1 MIIDVLYTSIIMNTT
16 TPITLV
22 PLTAPKAKLF
32 ATTSQLTMADK
43 LDHLLARVGYRRDQ
57 HRVDPGLYA
66 LGTPRPDS
74 PVFVTS
80 NYTLS
85 FDALRSALGSLD
97 AYILVL
103 DTKGINVWCAA
114 GKGTFGTEEIVRRIW
129 ETGLKTVVTHRN
141 LILPQLGATGVA
153 AQEVKKR
160 TGFRVEYGPV
170 RAADLP
176 AYLETHRATP
186 EMRRVR
192 FELADRLI
200 LIPVELKHRFVPMLV
215 AALACYL
222 LGGWISALAAVTAVI
237 AGCALFPILLPWL
250 PTPNFS
256 TKGYLL
262 GLAAAL
268 PFALSV
274 TQIHQDWPMWRASGQ
289 ALAFLLAM
297 PAATAYLALNFTGA
311 TTFTSPGGV
320 RREIFTYIPGMAWT
334 FASGVLLAFGLAVVR
349 WMGVA

>member
-1 MIIDVLYTSIIMNTT
+1 MNMTSSPLVSLT
-16 TPITLV
+16 TPKPKLLRTTSR
-22 PLTAPKAKLF
+22 LTA
-32 ATTSQLTMADK
+32 ADR
-43 LDHLLARVGYRRDQ
+43 LDHLLVRIGYRRDQ

-66 LGTPRPDS
+66 LGNPTPDA

-85 FDALRSALGSLD
+85 FDALRSALGRLD

-114 GKGTFGTEEIVRRIW
+114 GKGTFGTEEVVRRVW
-129 ETGLKTVVTHRN
+129 ETGLKTVVTHRT
-141 LILPQLGATGVA
+141 LILPQLGASGVA
-153 AQEVKKR
+153 AHEVKRR

-170 RAADLP
+170 RAKDLP
-176 AYLETHRATP
+176 AYLENRRATP
-186 EMRRVR
+186 TMRHVR
-192 FELADRLI
+192 FGLADRLI
-200 LIPVELKHRFVPMLV
+200 LVPVELKHRFVPMLV
-215 AALACYL
+215 AAILCYL
-222 LGGWISALAAVTAVI
+222 IGGWLSALAAVTAVI
-237 AGCALFPILLPWL
+237 AGCVLFPALLPWL

-256 TKGYLL
+256 TKGLLL

-268 PFALSV
+268 PFALAV
-274 TQIHQDWPMWRASGQ
+274 VQLYQDWPLWRVSGQ

-320 RREIFTYIPGMAWT
+320 RREIFRYIPAMAWT
-334 FASGVLLAFGLAVVR
+334 FGSGLLLAVGLALVG
-349 WMGVA
+349 WIGVA